1 MDFRD
6 KVVVITG
13 SLQPL
18 SRKDAIRLLEAR
30 GAIVHTYISASINIL
45 ITGHRQLDLFQPEKR
60 SKKYQAAMRRIAEGQ
75 VIEIVT
81 QDQFFQLVKESQR

>member
-1 MDFRD
+1 MDFKD
-6 KVVVITG
+6 KIVVITG
-13 SLQPL
+13 SLRPL

-30 GAIVHTYISASINIL
+30 GAIVHTYISAATNIL

-81 QDQFFQLVKESQR
+81 QDRFFQLVKESQR

>member
-1 MDFRD
+1 MDFKD
-6 KVVVITG
+6 KIVVITG
-13 SLQPL
+13 SLRPL

-30 GAIVHTYISASINIL
+30 GAIVHAYISAATNIL

-81 QDQFFQLVKESQR
+81 QDRFFQLVKESQR